1 MASEFR
7 SAHGIE
13 YGVWLPEILYLG
25 FVRFVQ
31 ALCALCRW
39 LSLARS
45 VAYLLAV
52 SVIASDDASDV
63 PLTASDDL

>member
-7 SAHGIE
+7 SAHGIQ

-39 LSLARS
+39 LALARS

-52 SVIASDDASDV
+52 SVTASDDASDV